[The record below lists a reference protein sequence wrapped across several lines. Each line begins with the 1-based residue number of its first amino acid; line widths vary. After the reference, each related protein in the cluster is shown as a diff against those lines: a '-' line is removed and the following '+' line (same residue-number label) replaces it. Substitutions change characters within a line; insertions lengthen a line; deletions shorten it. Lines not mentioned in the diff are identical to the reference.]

1 MTRQRSEFLAT
12 FRTEFLTGR
21 TGTVALAIATSVVT
35 LSVTIMGCAP
45 SGRTGSKGE
54 VVEIE
59 TIETIPAA
67 DQAQKNARAVA
78 IDEEAA
84 QSKKTVDAATA
95 AADLAIAEA
104 GKTIDAKAEA
114 APAARA

>member
-12 FRTEFLTGR
+12 FRTAFLTGR
-21 TGTVALAIATSVVT
+21 TGTVALALATSVVA
-35 LSVTIMGCAP
+35 LSVAIMGCAP

-67 DQAQKNARAVA
+67 DQAQKNAKAEA

-84 QSKKTVDAATA
+84 KAKKTVDGECGGRSR
-95 AADLAIAEA
+95 D
-104 GKTIDAKAEA
+104 
-114 APAARA
+114 R